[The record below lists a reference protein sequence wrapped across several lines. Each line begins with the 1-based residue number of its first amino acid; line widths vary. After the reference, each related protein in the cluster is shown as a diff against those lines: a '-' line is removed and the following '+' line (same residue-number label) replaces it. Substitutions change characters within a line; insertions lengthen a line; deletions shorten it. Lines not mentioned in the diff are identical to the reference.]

1 MERWQFLAL
10 PNRRDLSAELLQPG
24 MANNGPA
31 MEKLGLTSEEGGG
44 CVTRRADLLTVR
56 RKQLLMHL

>member
-1 MERWQFLAL
+1 MEQWQLLVL
-10 PNRRDLSAELLQPG
+10 PSRRDLSAELSQPG
-24 MANNGPA
+24 TANNGPA

-44 CVTRRADLLTVR
+44 HVTQRANLLTTN

>member
-1 MERWQFLAL
+1 ML
-10 PNRRDLSAELLQPG
+10 PNRRDLSAELSQPG

-44 CVTRRADLLTVR
+44 CVTQRADRLTVSR
-56 RKQLLMHL
+56 RQLLVHL